1 MKNCMGK
8 WQGDRGCFLCFFLI
22 GENGSWKGTK
32 GSKDKFCITMYCFIS
47 LVLSFN
53 FCGEEKGGI
62 SFLSGVFASVLT
74 TEIMPLFAERL
85 RQKEEK

>member
-1 MKNCMGK
+1 M
-8 WQGDRGCFLCFFLI
+8 I
-22 GENGSWKGTK
+22 
-32 GSKDKFCITMYCFIS
+32 YCSIS

-62 SFLSGVFASVLT
+62 SFLSGTLATVLT

-85 RQKEEK
+85 RQKE